1 MKEFKEIT
9 YTEPAE
15 YFPKELRKKYGLGEF
30 ADEYDKREA
39 EKKAKEK
46 SKKKDK

>member
-15 YFPKELRKKYGLGEF
+15 YFPKKLRKKYGLGEF

-39 EKKAKEK
+39 EKKAKKNNGE
-46 SKKKDK
+46 KDK